1 MKLVYSSN
9 PTKRNVCNPS
19 SVSRLISKPVCSSIW
34 FKSYPCEFKES
45 INTSYRS
52 PSHLLCGVPQGSPLG
67 QLLFLLYINN
77 LLQAATSNSLR
88 YADNTCIVFHH
99 KSVIEIEKQLIK
111 DCSSLLDWHVGN
123 KLSVFFGQDKT
134 KSILFGT
141 RHKVKR

>member
-19 SVSRLISKPVCSSIW
+19 SVSRLISKPVC
-34 FKSYPCEFKES
+34 YPCEFKAS

-77 LLQAATSNSLR
+77 LLQAAASNSFR
-88 YADNTCIVFHH
+88 YADNTCIVFQH
-99 KSVIEIEKQLIK
+99 KSVIEIEKQLIR